1 MSFQSIVDGLPT
13 EDDMG
18 NSEVGHKDLGAGRI
32 YKEVEKLESNDENDQ
47 PDAKDLRTRILE
59 SMLGMRYNLQL
70 CILMITLKQMLKV
83 ENHKYLSFVLQY
95 EYKSLHLEVE
105 SEVQMRS

>member
-47 PDAKDLRTRILE
+47 PDAKDCKNKNFGE
-59 SMLGMRYNLQL
+59 HVRYEIQPSIVHPDDNF
-70 CILMITLKQMLKV
+70 
-83 ENHKYLSFVLQY
+83 EAN
-95 EYKSLHLEVE
+95 VE
-105 SEVQMRS
+105 SREP